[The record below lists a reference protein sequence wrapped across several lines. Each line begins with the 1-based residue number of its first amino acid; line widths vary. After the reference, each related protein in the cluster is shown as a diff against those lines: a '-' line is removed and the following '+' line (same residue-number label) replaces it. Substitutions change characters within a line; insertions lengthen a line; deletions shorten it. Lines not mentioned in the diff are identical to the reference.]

1 MADIS
6 QIGIL
11 TPVLWEDGHN
21 SGKSLLKFFQKAD
34 ELGFGSIWVP
44 DRLISNG
51 PAFPS
56 PLVLLSMAAAV
67 TKRVM
72 LGTSVLIASIRHPLE
87 IAQHAASLDSLS
99 DGRFIHGL
107 GIGGRV
113 NEFTSMSI

>member
-56 PLVLLSMAAAV
+56 PVVLRSMAAAV
-67 TKRVM
+67 TTYYYTVK
-72 LGTSVLIASIRHPLE
+72 
-87 IAQHAASLDSLS
+87 
-99 DGRFIHGL
+99 
-107 GIGGRV
+107 V
-113 NEFTSMSI
+113 NELCIFIDDSDR